1 MIIVPLQRRAA
12 PVVSPVFFP
21 ARRPN
26 LVLRAALLGLF
37 AAPLLP
43 VQAQTAA
50 PVAVN
55 AGTAAQEPSKLP
67 TFPEIVVNSR
77 QEYERRAGTKT
88 VIRSEDLERQN
99 VTEMKGIVRYQPLI
113 TAPVANSG
121 GGNVWDGAGNTGY
134 NIRGLEGNR
143 VSLDVDGIALPDAA
157 PKPDGSTLNAFGTGR
172 DYFDPETFREVRID
186 SGTTAVS
193 GANPGL
199 GGGVSFVT
207 KSPEDYLG
215 AGQDSYLGYK
225 FGRTSANRSNAHT
238 LTGAARIGATLQGL
252 AVVVRRDGDAT
263 GSAGSTPVNPDDWHS
278 NALLSKLVWALP
290 GEQKLDLTIDMFERK
305 NKRDVNNKITA
316 ASYPDGIFQDSITR
330 RSRVS
335 LGHDVVLK
343 DLALF
348 DRLTSKVYLQNA
360 KIEDHTDARYISQRV
375 LYQRAIDTSFRNDT
389 VGLTSEAFKQI
400 NDANALV
407 YGLQIEQNKAR
418 RPWLEDRMVVAT
430 GVHQITRKNRMA
442 DIDSI
447 KLALYAR
454 DDYTFSL
461 GGKKAILTPGLRV
474 ERRTLEPK
482 NLQNYVIAVPA
493 AAKEIRKES
502 DTTATPSL
510 ALSVEVLP
518 QIDAYATVSRGTR
531 LPTAAERTGTYD
543 SFSYTGTGTGYA
555 VLGNPNLRKETSKA
569 YELGVKGD
577 LVKGLALHA
586 SVYRTDYKDMVE
598 YVGQAP
604 DPVNYPT
611 IVQGLFRPEN
621 IGSARTWGGELAVRA
636 QLGAFAPA
644 LQGYRLDLATGVAK
658 GRATNS
664 QTGLR
669 DGLASVAPAK
679 TALTVGY
686 DHASQLFGLALTAV
700 QADGKQAPNDVISGV
715 TTARYRVPAYTVVD
729 LSTYWNVHRNAKI
742 IVGVYNLGDRK
753 YWDYASS
760 RTLAAGTT
768 AANRSEIERY
778 AQPGRNVAASLS
790 VNY

>member
-1 MIIVPLQRRAA
+1 MTIVPLQRRAA
-12 PVVSPVFFP
+12 PAVYTTIYSS
-21 ARRPN
+21 RRPN

-37 AAPLLP
+37 GAPLLP
-43 VQAQTAA
+43 AHAQVAT

-77 QEYERRAGTKT
+77 QEYERRAGTRT

-99 VTEMKGIVRYQPLI
+99 VTEMGGIVRYQPLI
-113 TAPVANSG
+113 SAPVAASG

-186 SGTTAVS
+186 SGSTAVS

-199 GGGVSFVT
+199 GGGVSFIT
-207 KSPEDYLG
+207 RSPEDYLG
-215 AGQDSYLGYK
+215 AGVDTYIGYK
-225 FGRTSANRSNAHT
+225 YGRTTANRSNAHT
-238 LTGAARIGATLQGL
+238 LTGAAKIGDSLQGL
-252 AVVVRRDGDAT
+252 AVYVRRDGDAT
-263 GSAGSTPVNPDDWHS
+263 DSAGTTPENPDDWHS
-278 NALLSKLVWALP
+278 DALLSKLVWALP

-305 NKRDVNNKITA
+305 NQRDVNNKITA
-316 ASYPDGIFQDSITR
+316 ASYPDGIFQDSTTR
-330 RSRVS
+330 RTRIS
-335 LGHDVVLK
+335 LGHEVVLK
-343 DLALF
+343 DFALF
-348 DRLTSKVYLQNA
+348 DRLTSKVYAQNA
-360 KIEDHTDARYISQRV
+360 KIDDHTDARYISQRV

-389 VGLTSEAFKQI
+389 AGLTTEAFKQL
-400 NDANALV
+400 DADNALV
-407 YGLQIEQNKAR
+407 YGVQLEQNEAR
-418 RPWLEDRMVVAT
+418 RPWLEDRIVVAT

-442 DIDSI
+442 DMDSG

-454 DDYTFSL
+454 DDHSFSL
-461 GGKKAILTPGLRV
+461 GGKQAVLTPGLRV
-474 ERRTLEPK
+474 ERRTLDPK

-502 DTTATPSL
+502 DTTLTPSL

-518 QIDAYATVSRGTR
+518 QIDAYATFTRGTR

-543 SFSYTGTGTGYA
+543 SFSYTGTGYA

-569 YELGVKGD
+569 YELGLKGD
-577 LVKGLALHA
+577 LVKGLAVHLSA
-586 SVYRTDYKDMVE
+586 YRTDYRDMVE
-598 YVGQAP
+598 YVAQDP

-621 IGSARTWGGELAVRA
+621 IGNARTWGGELALRA

-644 LQGYRLDLATGVAK
+644 LQGYRFELTTGVAK

-679 TALTVGY
+679 TALTFGY
-686 DHASQLFGLALTAV
+686 DHSNQLFGLALTALH
-700 QADGKQAPNDVISGV
+700 ADGKQAPNDVISGV
-715 TTARYRVPAYTVVD
+715 TTARYKVPAYTIFD

-742 IVGVYNLGDRK
+742 IVGVYNLTDHK
-753 YWDYASS
+753 YWDYAAS

-768 AANRSEIERY
+768 AANLSEIQRY
-778 AQPGRNVAASLS
+778 AKPGRNVAASLS